1 MRKLNDCIS
10 ERTIS
15 EANYIVEKQ
24 TTIRATARA
33 YNVSKSTVYTD
44 ITKRLECISLP
55 LYTEVKKV
63 LQKNKD
69 ERAERGGAATQRK
82 YLEMKKTRYFLSC
95 KGSILML
102 PLFFIKLSGKLIN
115 NMIEFEYKK

>member
-1 MRKLNDCIS
+1 MRKLNDYIS

-33 YNVSKSTVYTD
+33 YNVSKSTVHMD

-55 LYTEVKKV
+55 LYAEVKEV

-82 YLEMKKTRYFLSC
+82 YLEMKK
-95 KGSILML
+95 
-102 PLFFIKLSGKLIN
+102 N
-115 NMIEFEYKK
+115 

>member
-1 MRKLNDCIS
+1 M
-10 ERTIS
+10 
-15 EANYIVEKQ
+15 
-24 TTIRATARA
+24 
-33 YNVSKSTVYTD
+33 
-44 ITKRLECISLP
+44 
-55 LYTEVKKV
+55 YTEVKKV

-69 ERAERGGAATQRK
+69 ERAERGGAAKQRK